1 MSRSRPAD
9 HLFDRVVDFGNLVT
23 ATRRCARGKRERHE
37 VAVFLAGLEGNLL
50 RLKDELIAGI
60 WRPGGF
66 RSIEI
71 RGPKPRTI
79 SVAPFAD
86 RVVHQALCAVLVPVL
101 ERGYIDDSYA
111 SRKGLGQHRAIARF
125 EQFRDRFP
133 WVLRTDIWRYFPSID
148 HELLKSLLRRRVACE
163 RTLALADTIIDGSN
177 PQQPVQRYFPG
188 DDLFTP
194 IERRRG
200 LPLGNLTSQVFGNFY
215 LDAFDHYAKEVL
227 HAEGYVRYLD
237 DIVVFGRD
245 AESLRSV
252 RDRLQGWLDRR
263 RLMLHPVK
271 TRILLSGEAQPFLGF
286 ELHPGG
292 YRRLLPEQLA
302 RAQSRID
309 RWRQVW
315 ARGEADE
322 ADVRRSL
329 GGWVAH
335 ARHADTFRLRCA
347 LFPGGW
353 CRPGKEPS
361 RPRTPVARRRVEQR
375 TDERALGQPQRRRP
389 GESQQQHG
397 SASHQ

>member
-9 HLFDRVVDFGNLVT
+9 DLFDRVVDFGNLV
-23 ATRRCARGKRERHE
+23 AAAHRCVRGKRERHE
-37 VAVFLAGLEGNLL
+37 PAVFFAGLERNLL
-50 RLKDELIAGI
+50 RLKDELSSGA

-66 RSIEI
+66 RAIEI
-71 RGPKPRTI
+71 REPKPRII

-111 SRKGLGQHRAIARF
+111 SRKGLGQHKAIARF
-125 EQFRDRFP
+125 EQFRRRFP

-148 HELLKSLLRRRVACE
+148 HELLKSLLRRRVACA

-177 PQQPVQRYFPG
+177 PQPPAQRYFPG

-194 IERRRG
+194 MQRRRG

-215 LDAFDHYAKEVL
+215 LDALDHYAKEALRVG
-227 HAEGYVRYLD
+227 GYLRYLD

-245 AESLRSV
+245 ADALRTV
-252 RDRLQGWLDRR
+252 RDRMQGWLDRR
-263 RLMLHPVK
+263 RLMLHPAK
-271 TRILLSGEAQPFLGF
+271 THVLPSGEAQPFLGF
-286 ELHPGG
+286 ELHTGG
-292 YRRLLPEQLA
+292 YRRLLPEQIA
-302 RAQSRID
+302 RAQSRLD
-309 RWRQVW
+309 RWRAAW

-322 ADVRRSL
+322 AEVRRSL

-353 CRPGKEPS
+353 FRPGKEPS

-375 TDERALGQPQRRRP
+375 TEERALGQPQRRRS
-389 GESQQQHG
+389 GESQRQHG